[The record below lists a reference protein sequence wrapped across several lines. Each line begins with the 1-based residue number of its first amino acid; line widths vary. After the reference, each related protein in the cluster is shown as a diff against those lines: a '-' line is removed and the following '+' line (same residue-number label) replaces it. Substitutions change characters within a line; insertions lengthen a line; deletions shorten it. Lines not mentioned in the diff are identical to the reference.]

1 MSPNFQE
8 NIYCLTLQKLISRKI
23 LNSEGRFFFQI
34 RESHWLNGIDWP
46 EADNEFRSMS
56 LRVPFETSELTE
68 AEAKTREVIKEI
80 GIDETLLESHIEKG
94 PRSHVIGA
102 FRIAQHK

>member
-1 MSPNFQE
+1 MKEDFSF
-8 NIYCLTLQKLISRKI
+8 
-23 LNSEGRFFFQI
+23 FFFQI

-46 EADNEFRSMS
+46 EADHEFRSMP